1 MVASC
6 AHAVPAMA
14 QQISDSANDFLQYM
28 LGLLVVDFTS
38 LTSLAVAAP
47 PQQFNLVSFESWIG
61 KNVARNSSPLWDSP
75 LLSFRRPLQVLESA
89 LDFAPSSNESPECA
103 NTELALSL
111 A

>member
-47 PQQFNLVSFESWIG
+47 PQQFNLVVIRILDREECCQ
-61 KNVARNSSPLWDSP
+61 KLVATVGLPAAQFQAATSGPG
-75 LLSFRRPLQVLESA
+75 VGA
-89 LDFAPSSNESPECA
+89 
-103 NTELALSL
+103 
-111 A
+111 